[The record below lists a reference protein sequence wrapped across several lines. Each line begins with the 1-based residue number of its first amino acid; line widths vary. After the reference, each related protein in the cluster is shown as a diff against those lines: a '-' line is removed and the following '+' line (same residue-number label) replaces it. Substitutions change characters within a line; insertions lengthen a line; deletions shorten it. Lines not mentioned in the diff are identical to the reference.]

1 MFKVG
6 NLDLLSNPEED
17 YHRSTGQ
24 KRGKNEKTQDKK
36 YFPRDST
43 GFGPAICLYVPDPKC
58 RRTGPNRYSKG

>member
-17 YHRSTGQ
+17 NHQSPNQ
-24 KRGKNEKTQDKK
+24 KRRNNEKTQDKK
-36 YFPRDST
+36 SFAEHST